1 MAASDIYPAFGQ
13 LALNHVRNLAVA
25 SAAPTTRPRA
35 EQPRPRCRTKRPPR
49 FGAAAATDVFFGA
62 PRFFAAAAPE
72 VFPGAPR
79 FSAAASLPPD
89 PLAFFLP
96 HCFWSV
102 CYCNLVIGRSF
113 SLCPD
118 TLKPSPPPHL
128 LHICFPPLAAP
139 GHRQDLNPKSL
150 VPKSRRAT
158 EMVKV
163 HTLRNVILAQGP
175 TSVCVCVCLCAC
187 ACALHAHVL
196 RDVRAR
202 SSLTAAPRRIRPR
215 SRLVLRLLLR
225 ALRRSLLRISA
236 RSRLKPRQGRCG
248 LWA

>member
-1 MAASDIYPAFGQ
+1 MPAPWRLGQ
-13 LALNHVRNLAVA
+13 QLRRPAQGQSNRDPA
-25 SAAPTTRPRA
+25 AAPSA
-35 EQPRPRCRTKRPPR
+35 PPR
-49 FGAAAATDVFFGA
+49 FGAAAATDVFFGT
-62 PRFFAAAAPE
+62 PRFGAAAAPE

-102 CYCNLVIGRSF
+102 CYFNLVIGRSF

-158 EMVKV
+158 ETVNV
-163 HTLRNVILAQGP
+163 HISQKCHPGYVPGSVLLKNPIL
-175 TSVCVCVCLCAC
+175 
-187 ACALHAHVL
+187 
-196 RDVRAR
+196 
-202 SSLTAAPRRIRPR
+202 
-215 SRLVLRLLLR
+215 
-225 ALRRSLLRISA
+225 
-236 RSRLKPRQGRCG
+236 
-248 LWA
+248 

>member
-13 LALNHVRNLAVA
+13 LALNHVRKVAVA

-62 PRFFAAAAPE
+62 PRFGAAAP
-72 VFPGAPR
+72 
-79 FSAAASLPPD
+79 SLPPD

-118 TLKPSPPPHL
+118 TLKALASPAPSPHL
-128 LHICFPPLAAP
+128 FP
-139 GHRQDLNPKSL
+139 
-150 VPKSRRAT
+150 
-158 EMVKV
+158 
-163 HTLRNVILAQGP
+163 
-175 TSVCVCVCLCAC
+175 
-187 ACALHAHVL
+187 
-196 RDVRAR
+196 
-202 SSLTAAPRRIRPR
+202 APRCAGPPAGIEPKILGSEDQTRYRTGKVAHPQKCD
-215 SRLVLRLLLR
+215 S
-225 ALRRSLLRISA
+225 
-236 RSRLKPRQGRCG
+236 GRKHN
-248 LWA
+248 

>member
-1 MAASDIYPAFGQ
+1 MSATWRLRQRLRRPAQGQSNRDPAAVP
-13 LALNHVRNLAVA
+13 
-25 SAAPTTRPRA
+25 SA
-35 EQPRPRCRTKRPPR
+35 PPR

-62 PRFFAAAAPE
+62 PRFGAAAAPE

-79 FSAAASLPPD
+79 LGAAAASSPPD

-96 HCFWSV
+96 DCFWSV

-163 HTLRNVILAQGP
+163 HALRNVILAQGP
-175 TSVCVCVCLCAC
+175 TSVYVCVCLCAC
-187 ACALHAHVL
+187 ACAL
-196 RDVRAR
+196 RAR
-202 SSLTAAPRRIRPR
+202 VCRAMCARVRPRRPLHVAFGCGLAW
-215 SRLVLRLLLR
+215 SCACCSGLSGGACCASLR
-225 ALRRSLLRISA
+225 AA
-236 RSRLKPRQGRCG
+236 G
-248 LWA
+248 

>member
-1 MAASDIYPAFGQ
+1 MAASDIYPAFGE
-13 LALNHVRNLAVA
+13 LALNHVRTVAVA

-62 PRFFAAAAPE
+62 PRFGAAAP
-72 VFPGAPR
+72 
-79 FSAAASLPPD
+79 SLPPD

-102 CYCNLVIGRSF
+102 CYFNLVIGRPF

-150 VPKSRRAT
+150 GPKSRRAT

-175 TSVCVCVCLCAC
+175 TSVCVCVCVCVC
-187 ACALHAHVL
+187 V
-196 RDVRAR
+196 RVRAR
-202 SSLTAAPRRIRPR
+202 CTRMCCAMCARVRP
-215 SRLVLRLLLR
+215 
-225 ALRRSLLRISA
+225 
-236 RSRLKPRQGRCG
+236 
-248 LWA
+248 

>member
-1 MAASDIYPAFGQ
+1 MSATWRLRQRLRRPAQGQSNRDPAAVP
-13 LALNHVRNLAVA
+13 
-25 SAAPTTRPRA
+25 SA
-35 EQPRPRCRTKRPPR
+35 PPR

-62 PRFFAAAAPE
+62 PRF
-72 VFPGAPR
+72 GA
-79 FSAAASLPPD
+79 AAASLPPD

-96 HCFWSV
+96 DCFWPFCSF
-102 CYCNLVIGRSF
+102 NLVIGRPF

-118 TLKPSPPPHL
+118 TFLKPSLPPHL

-175 TSVCVCVCLCAC
+175 TSVCVCVCVC
-187 ACALHAHVL
+187 V
-196 RDVRAR
+196 RVRAR
-202 SSLTAAPRRIRPR
+202 CMRMCCAMCARVRP
-215 SRLVLRLLLR
+215 
-225 ALRRSLLRISA
+225 
-236 RSRLKPRQGRCG
+236 
-248 LWA
+248 

>member
-1 MAASDIYPAFGQ
+1 MSATWRLRQQLRRPAQGQSNRDPAAVP
-13 LALNHVRNLAVA
+13 
-25 SAAPTTRPRA
+25 SA
-35 EQPRPRCRTKRPPR
+35 PPR

-62 PRFFAAAAPE
+62 PRFGAAAAPE

-150 VPKSRRAT
+150 GPKSRRAT

-163 HTLRNVILAQGP
+163 HTPQKCHPGP
-175 TSVCVCVCLCAC
+175 
-187 ACALHAHVL
+187 
-196 RDVRAR
+196 
-202 SSLTAAPRRIRPR
+202 RPN
-215 SRLVLRLLLR
+215 
-225 ALRRSLLRISA
+225 
-236 RSRLKPRQGRCG
+236 
-248 LWA
+248 